1 MTGAVVELRPVRQ
14 WIRRAQAAHRD
25 RRESFGTAYTT
36 VFCVAV
42 LAAMFQGPL
51 VAVFRPLA
59 PRLSGSGA
67 LAAGAVCTGLLL
79 LALRRLGPVTVSRPA
94 AYFLLT
100 APVSRRRL
108 LAPAMRTAAAG
119 AALTGGLAALG
130 ILGNAVTTGSYLL
143 AGTGAL
149 LGVLLTLLASAAQAR
164 PRLAALTDTAARLA
178 LAVGLAVLVAE
189 ATGWPPP
196 LPGGEIAT
204 SAVVTLTGALAVLAT
219 IALLLGV
226 RDLARTSNEKILE
239 SAKATGT
246 LADSVYGMEPSFLAD
261 MVERRY
267 WAHRRL
273 RSARLPRRLPP
284 LTGQDVLL
292 ARRRPARLAWT
303 AASTTWPLLLSSAP
317 RWALVIVLLAG
328 STLAA
333 RATTGT
339 VKTDAGNPVLLRT
352 LGLSSRQVVQ
362 QRFWVPAVL
371 ATVWATTALTLL
383 QLAGALPPGQWWPL
397 GLALG
402 PVGAVAAIRAARTGF
417 VRNDLLPFETP
428 MGTLPTGALVY
439 AFAGVDLMILLL
451 PMVVGLA
458 QGVTLTWTTAV
469 FQIVIALTGVRLYLA
484 VSTGTDRV
492 ELARRG

>member
-1 MTGAVVELRPVRQ
+1 MSGDLVALRPVRQ
-14 WIRRAQAAHRD
+14 WIRRTQAAHRD
-25 RRESFGTAYTT
+25 GGESFGTAYTV
-36 VFCVAV
+36 VFCLAV
-42 LAAMFQGPL
+42 LAAMFHEPL
-51 VAVFRPLA
+51 ANVFSPLA

-108 LAPAMRTAAAG
+108 LAPAMRTATAG
-119 AALTGGLAALG
+119 AALAAGLATLA
-130 ILGNAVTTGSYLL
+130 ILGNAVASGSYLL
-143 AGTGAL
+143 VGAGAL
-149 LGVLLTLLASAAQAR
+149 VGVLLTLLAAAARAR
-164 PRLAALTDTAARLA
+164 PRLAALTDTVARLA
-178 LAVGLAVLVAE
+178 LAAGLAVLVAE
-189 ATGWPPP
+189 ATGWTPP
-196 LPGGEIAT
+196 LPGGTIAS
-204 SAVVTLTGALAVLAT
+204 SAVVTLTGALAVLAA
-219 IALLLGV
+219 IAFPLGV
-226 RDLARTSNEKILE
+226 RDLARTPDREILDV
-239 SAKATGT
+239 AKATGT
-246 LADSVYGMEPSFLAD
+246 LADAIYGMEPSFLAD

-267 WAHRRL
+267 WARRRL

-292 ARRRPARLAWT
+292 ARRRPARLVWT
-303 AASTTWPLLLSSAP
+303 AASTTLPLLLLSAP

-339 VKTDAGNPVLLRT
+339 VKTDAGNPVLLRM
-352 LGLSSRQVVQ
+352 LGRTARQVVQ
-362 QRFWVPAVL
+362 QRFWVPLAL
-371 ATVWATTALTLL
+371 ATLWATTALTLL
-383 QLAGALPPGQWWPL
+383 QLAGGLPAGQWWPL

-402 PVGAVAAIRAARTGF
+402 PVGAAAAIRAARTGF

-428 MGTLPTGALVY
+428 MGALPTGALVY

-451 PMVVGLA
+451 PTVLGLA
-458 QGVTLTWTTAV
+458 QGVPLTWPTAV
-469 FQIVIALTGVRLYLA
+469 FQIILAVAGVRAYLA
-484 VSTGTDRV
+484 VSTGSDRV